1 MKLLIVDDEVDLCAL
16 LRDHFEEHLEGEVFT
31 ATTPG
36 EALRLLE
43 QLQPE
48 GMLLDINLRS
58 RLNGFDV
65 LSRAAEISPGT
76 KVIMVTGTN
85 DFESIEKALVLG
97 AVDYITKP
105 FTVEYLEETV
115 DNKIATHLIYARDSP
130 RPIAATRDHAGAM

>member
-1 MKLLIVDDEVDLCAL
+1 MRLLIVDDEFNLCQML
-16 LRDHFEEHLEGEVFT
+16 KEHFEAGFEAEVFT

-65 LSRAAEISPGT
+65 LARAAEISPLT
-76 KVIMVTGTN
+76 KTIMVTGAN
-85 DFESIEKALVLG
+85 DFESVEKSLALG
-97 AVDYITKP
+97 AIDYITKP
-105 FTVEYLEETV
+105 FTVAYLEETV
-115 DNKIATHLIYARDSP
+115 DSK
-130 RPIAATRDHAGAM
+130 

>member
-1 MKLLIVDDEVDLCAL
+1 MKLLIVDDELDLCSL
-16 LRDHFEEHLEGEVFT
+16 LQEHFEEHFDGKIFT

-43 QLQPE
+43 ELQPE

-65 LSRAAEISPGT
+65 LARATEISPGT
-76 KVIMVTGTN
+76 KVIMVTGAN
-85 DFESIEKALVLG
+85 DFESVEKAMALG
-97 AVDYITKP
+97 AVDYVTKP

-115 DNKIATHLIYARDSP
+115 DSKIATHLMYA
-130 RPIAATRDHAGAM
+130 

>member
-1 MKLLIVDDEVDLCAL
+1 MKLLIVDDELDLCRL
-16 LRDHFEEHLEGEVFT
+16 LKEHFEEHFDGEVFR
-31 ATTPG
+31 ATTPR

-43 QLQPE
+43 QLQPD

-65 LSRAAEISPGT
+65 LSRASELSPAT
-76 KVIMVTGTN
+76 KVIMVTGAN
-85 DFESIEKALVLG
+85 DFESVEQALMLG

-115 DNKIATHLIYARDSP
+115 DSKIATHLMYA
-130 RPIAATRDHAGAM
+130 

>member
-1 MKLLIVDDEVDLCAL
+1 MKLLVVDDELDLCCL
-16 LRDHFEEHLEGEVFT
+16 LREHFESYFDGKVFT
-31 ATTPG
+31 ATAPG

-43 QLQPE
+43 ELQPE

-65 LSRAAEISPGT
+65 LARAAEISPET
-76 KVIMVTGTN
+76 KVIMVTGAN
-85 DFESIEKALVLG
+85 DFDSVEKALALG

-115 DNKIATHLIYARDSP
+115 DNKIATHLMFA
-130 RPIAATRDHAGAM
+130 

>member
-1 MKLLIVDDEVDLCAL
+1 MQLLIVDDDLDLCRML
-16 LRDHFEEHLEGEVFT
+16 QEHFEQRFNGKVFF

-43 QLQPE
+43 ELQPE

-65 LSRAAEISPGT
+65 LTRAREISSGT
-76 KVIMVTGTN
+76 KVIMVTGVS
-85 DFESIEKALVLG
+85 DFESVEKAMALG
-97 AVDYITKP
+97 AVDYVTKP

-115 DNKIATHLIYARDSP
+115 DAKVARHLAL
-130 RPIAATRDHAGAM
+130 A

>member
-1 MKLLIVDDEVDLCAL
+1 MKMLIVDDELDLCSL
-16 LRDHFEEHLEGEVFT
+16 LQEHFEERFDSEIFT

-43 QLQPE
+43 ELQPE

-65 LSRAAEISPGT
+65 LARATEISPGT
-76 KVIMVTGTN
+76 KVIMVTGAN
-85 DFESIEKALVLG
+85 DFESIEKAMALG
-97 AVDYITKP
+97 AVDYVTKP

-115 DNKIATHLIYARDSP
+115 DAKIATHLMYA
-130 RPIAATRDHAGAM
+130 

>member
-1 MKLLIVDDEVDLCAL
+1 MRTTSRSK
-16 LRDHFEEHLEGEVFT
+16 VFT

-43 QLQPE
+43 ELRPE
-48 GMLLDINLRS
+48 GMLLDINLHS

-65 LSRAAEISPGT
+65 LARATEISPET
-76 KVIMVTGTN
+76 KVIMVPGSN
-85 DFESIEKALVLG
+85 DFESVEKALALG

-115 DNKIATHLIYARDSP
+115 DSKIARHLMYA
-130 RPIAATRDHAGAM
+130 

>member
-16 LRDHFEEHLEGEVFT
+16 LREHFEEHFEGEVFT

-115 DNKIATHLIYARDSP
+115 DNKIATHLIYA
-130 RPIAATRDHAGAM
+130 